1 VVGAPS
7 NPDTIALHTA
17 ALRSFASHEL
27 IELRDPSDPAPL
39 PTSVNYP
46 VLNRPAL
53 FLCTARACSSPV
65 FHDQD
70 VRKKIQH
77 AQLQSP

>member
-1 VVGAPS
+1 
-7 NPDTIALHTA
+7 
-17 ALRSFASHEL
+17 
-27 IELRDPSDPAPL
+27 
-39 PTSVNYP
+39 